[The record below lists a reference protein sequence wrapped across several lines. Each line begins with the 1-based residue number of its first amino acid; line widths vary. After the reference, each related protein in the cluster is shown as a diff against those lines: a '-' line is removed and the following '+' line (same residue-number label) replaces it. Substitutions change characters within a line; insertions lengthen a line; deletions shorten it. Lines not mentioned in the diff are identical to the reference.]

1 MGNNLAASSPRL
13 SGAGSSNPHRS
24 SQSSPTPKS
33 EGEESEE
40 EDGEIHLDPPTLSK
54 SKKGKKTDK
63 ERREEATYRD
73 KLIGAQATL
82 DTMLNPRITRQKGPA
97 KRGPHSTRGK

>member
-13 SGAGSSNPHRS
+13 SGAGSSNPHPS

-54 SKKGKKTDK
+54 SKKGRKTDK

-82 DTMLNPRITRQKGPA
+82 DTMLNPRITR
-97 KRGPHSTRGK
+97 

>member
-13 SGAGSSNPHRS
+13 SGAGSSNPHLS

-33 EGEESEE
+33 KGEESEE

-54 SKKGKKTDK
+54 SKKEG
-63 ERREEATYRD
+63 
-73 KLIGAQATL
+73 KLIRN
-82 DTMLNPRITRQKGPA
+82 DV
-97 KRGPHSTRGK
+97 KRPHIEIN

>member
-1 MGNNLAASSPRL
+1 MGNNLVASNPRL
-13 SGAGSSNPHRS
+13 GGAGSSNTHPS

-54 SKKGKKTDK
+54 SKKGRKTDK

-82 DTMLNPRITRQKGPA
+82 DTMLNPRITR
-97 KRGPHSTRGK
+97 